1 MIDLP
6 KLPTEYLFIF
16 GFLLFI
22 LSGVIIFALINMIES
37 AFVMI
42 YKKPLYRHSSIWLK
56 KLPKQQ
62 KDILEEKFIFYNRL
76 PAKEKKFFENRLS
89 RFITDKEFIG
99 RDGIVVSEEMIVLI
113 SATAVMLT
121 FGFRNFYIRSVE
133 VIFIYPS
140 QFYSQTNDAYHK
152 GEYNYRLKAL
162 VLSWSHFLEGYD
174 IENDNLNLG
183 IHEFVHAIHL
193 NSMRE
198 KHIGAAIF
206 TDTFYELNELLAN
219 SKNLR
224 ERMISTGYFREY
236 GLTNQFEFVAVIIE
250 TFIETPTEFRSQ
262 FPEVYAKTKQMLNFN
277 FSGY

>member
-99 RDGIVVSEEMIVLI
+99 RDGIVVSEEVIVLI